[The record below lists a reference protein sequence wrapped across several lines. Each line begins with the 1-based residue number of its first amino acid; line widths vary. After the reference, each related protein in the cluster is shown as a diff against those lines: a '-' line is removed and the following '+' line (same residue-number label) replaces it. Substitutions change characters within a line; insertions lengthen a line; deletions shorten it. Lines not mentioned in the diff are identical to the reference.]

1 MDRINNLPDDLLL
14 KIVSSLPTKNIAAT
28 MLLSK
33 RWMIV
38 WKMLPRLDF
47 DDGHELELSKY
58 ERFIKFVDRSL
69 VLNRAPVLEALKFVL
84 GPCSSPKDL
93 ATWIRIGMARH
104 VRELEIRRCE
114 GYSQEHKYIPK
125 MPKSLYTYEKLEVLK
140 LSGCV
145 ILNVPVDVCFPSL
158 KTLHLI
164 RVEHETNESLLRL
177 LSGCLVLEDL
187 VLDKTYGYGFPSV
200 VVQRHTLQR
209 LSILDTYQEAYV
221 GQGFHVILICV
232 SSLKYLNFVDY
243 FGDLH
248 MSGDMPEV
256 VEAHV
261 RFVHK
266 NPEML
271 LKSIPSVKH
280 LCLCLTASML
290 QHRIVFHHLVH
301 LELCPL
307 RQDWWDLLTWML
319 ESSPKLQV
327 LEISECDQSLCLKEP
342 IIGDHWAGPSSVPE
356 CLMSH
361 LHTFKWNDYRRRSN
375 EKEIVA
381 YVLKN
386 ATQLQTVSI
395 SVYKYDS
402 EEERFQKLNELVS
415 LPIASSSSRLLLD

>member
-1 MDRINNLPDDLLL
+1 
-14 KIVSSLPTKNIAAT
+14 
-28 MLLSK
+28 
-33 RWMIV
+33 
-38 WKMLPRLDF
+38 
-47 DDGHELELSKY
+47 
-58 ERFIKFVDRSL
+58 
-69 VLNRAPVLEALKFVL
+69 
-84 GPCSSPKDL
+84 
-93 ATWIRIGMARH
+93 
-104 VRELEIRRCE
+104 
-114 GYSQEHKYIPK
+114 

-145 ILNVPVDVCFPSL
+145 ILNVPVDVSFPSL

-164 RVEHETNESLLRL
+164 RVEHETKESLLRL
-177 LSGCLVLEDL
+177 ISGCLVLEDL
-187 VLDKTYGYGFPSV
+187 VLDKTYGYGFLPV
-200 VVQRHTLQR
+200 VVERSTLQR
-209 LSILDTYQEAYV
+209 LSILDTRQEANKV
-221 GQGFHVILICV
+221 QDGIHMILICV

-243 FGDLH
+243 FGDLRIY
-248 MSGDMPEV
+248 GNMPKV

-261 RFVHK
+261 RLVHK
-266 NPEML
+266 NPEKL

-280 LCLCLTASML
+280 LCLCLTASMVIKR
-290 QHRIVFHHLVH
+290 HRIVFHHLVH

-415 LPIASSSSRLLLD
+415 LPRASSSSRLLLD